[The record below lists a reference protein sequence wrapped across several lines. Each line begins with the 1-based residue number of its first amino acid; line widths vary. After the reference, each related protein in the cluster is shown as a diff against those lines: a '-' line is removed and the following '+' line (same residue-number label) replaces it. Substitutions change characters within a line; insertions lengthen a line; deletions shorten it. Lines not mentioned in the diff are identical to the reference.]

1 MTAIIKEIQMAPR
14 TREDQEVTDQTEEM
28 DREETETDKME
39 DRGATVMTVCH
50 RKSKISYFY

>member
-1 MTAIIKEIQMAPR
+1 MKEIQMAPR